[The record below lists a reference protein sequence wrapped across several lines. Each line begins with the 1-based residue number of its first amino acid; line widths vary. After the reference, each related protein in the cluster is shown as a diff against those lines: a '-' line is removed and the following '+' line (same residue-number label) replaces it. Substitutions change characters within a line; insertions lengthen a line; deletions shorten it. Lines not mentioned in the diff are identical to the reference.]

1 MPLEPRPLTLCSHTC
16 KTERW
21 ALSMALNRASAC
33 SPPCAGWYGAAPWLG
48 GYGRAAQGGGLGA
61 AAGAAAKCWAVGVPV
76 GLLLRTLSRG
86 YLPETPFL
94 VVSMVATAVLLV
106 GWRSA
111 LAAATPEAAPK
122 SPREQLQRRKNK
134 QGNPFEFVSLLFG
147 LVKRW

>member
-1 MPLEPRPLTLCSHTC
+1 M
-16 KTERW
+16 
-21 ALSMALNRASAC
+21 
-33 SPPCAGWYGAAPWLG
+33 
-48 GYGRAAQGGGLGA
+48 
-61 AAGAAAKCWAVGVPV
+61 

-94 VVSMVATAVLLV
+94 IVTMVATAVLLV

-111 LAAATPEAAPK
+111 LAAATPEAAAPR